1 MFIFVKSRIEDF
13 NVFLPHFCKLSN
25 LTCVFIRYVHVLEKG
40 KIVTENSAFHAQ

>member
-25 LTCVFIRYVHVLEKG
+25 LTCVFIRYIHIPSYLYN
-40 KIVTENSAFHAQ
+40 IIAYFW